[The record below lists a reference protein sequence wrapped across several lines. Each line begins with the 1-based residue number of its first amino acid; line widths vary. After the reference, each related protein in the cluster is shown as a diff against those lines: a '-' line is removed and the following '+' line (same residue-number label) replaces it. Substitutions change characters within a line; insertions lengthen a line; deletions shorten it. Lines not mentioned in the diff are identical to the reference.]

1 MFDDET
7 TDPYPFAVQF
17 EHAFLVSLCGNA
29 KLYAYVGEAIEIDA
43 LSGQKTDPPQLLM
56 RACKA
61 IYKELG
67 RGPDSPVIVM
77 QRVRGWHD
85 DGLISVDQMNAAVDY
100 LTGYDGDLP
109 ETETLANEVSRVI
122 RQRMH
127 HDAMLQMHE
136 VYAGNRRPEDVRQ
149 TLELAESLGKV
160 ETDLGVVMGK
170 GSFNEIA
177 RLRSLDRLPTGII
190 ELDAHTGGGLPRG
203 QQMFYLAA
211 PGGGK
216 SIALSSQ
223 AAFGL
228 RRRLLVGEVTLELPA
243 GVILARVKA
252 NLTGIPINA
261 IMGGDTKRCEELL
274 EQMKPGLGTFYVK
287 HFTAYTTTNAHI
299 EDWVKSVEDREGSKM
314 DLLVVDYADKVGVP
328 TGNEKRNSA
337 EYHAMR
343 VVYERFRIHAH
354 ERQAWMVTASQPTR
368 AHRGRTLLDLDHCAD
383 SQHKVRIADQVVSI
397 NPRDE
402 GETNLFY
409 VAKNRTGAS
418 QMKVGPIPH
427 EYHLGR
433 IAPIDPALDV
443 LAAMD
448 PDSPELE
455 QAWEAMQVE
464 QALKNMDGDDG
475 NPFG

>member
-1 MFDDET
+1 MLEDSI
-7 TDPYPFAVQF
+7 DPYPFAPQF
-17 EHAFLVSLCGNA
+17 EHAFVVALCGSA
-29 KLYAYVGEAIEIDA
+29 KLYALVGTAIEVDA
-43 LSGQKTDPPQLLM
+43 LSGDKFGPPQLLT
-56 RACKA
+56 RACNA
-61 IYKELG
+61 IFKEIG
-67 RGPDSPVIVM
+67 RGPDSHVVVM
-77 QRVRGWHD
+77 QRIRSWHD
-85 DGLISVDQMNAAVDY
+85 DGLISMDQTNAAVDY
-100 LTGYDGDLP
+100 LTGYDGELP
-109 ETETLANEVSRVI
+109 ETETLANEVARVI
-122 RQRMH
+122 KQRMH

-160 ETDLGVVMGK
+160 DTDLGVVMGK

-177 RLRSLDRLPTGII
+177 RLRSLDRLPTGVI

-252 NLTGIPINA
+252 NLTGIPINS
-261 IMGGDTKRCEELL
+261 IMSGDTNRCEELL
-274 EQMKPGLGTFYVK
+274 EQMQPSLGTFYVK

-299 EDWVKSVEDREGSKM
+299 EDWVKSIEDREGMKM
-314 DLLVVDYADKVGVP
+314 DLLVVDYADKLGVP
-328 TGNEKRNSA
+328 AASEKRNSA

-343 VVYERFRIHAH
+343 VIYERFRIHAH

-368 AHRGRTLLDLDHCAD
+368 AHKGRLLLDLDHCAD
-383 SQHKVRIADQVVSI
+383 SQHKVRIADQVISI

-433 IAPIDPALDV
+433 IAPIDASLDV
-443 LAAMD
+443 LAAID
-448 PDSPELE
+448 PNSPELE
-455 QAWEAMQVE
+455 QAWEAAQVE
-464 QALKNMDGDDG
+464 QALKNIGDDG
-475 NPFG
+475 NPFT